1 MTRTAIPRA
10 AATDRGVGGNA
21 ALVIAGAASLSLS
34 ATFVKLADVTSGTAA
49 FLRCLIALAALVPMA
64 LWELHRRGAMP
75 ARLYP
80 MAIGAG
86 VFLGADYVM
95 WTASILDVGASIATV
110 LINVQVVVL
119 PLIALVVDR
128 TAIPRRFLMA
138 VPCMLLGVALAGGLI
153 GGTGADN
160 ALRGSILG
168 IAAGA
173 AYAAYL
179 FLNRRSTQYSPSHLV
194 TPICVATASA
204 TVTAGV
210 VSAGL
215 GDLDLAISASAWG
228 WMIALALLGQVAAW
242 LFISSGSR
250 SLAANTVAALL
261 LLQPVL
267 AIAFGFVVL
276 SERPT
281 WMQLAGAAVVVGAVW
296 TATRHPHHPDS
307 TSSHGRDLHDP
318 ISDEHRSSRPTH
330 R

>member
-1 MTRTAIPRA
+1 
-10 AATDRGVGGNA
+10 
-21 ALVIAGAASLSLS
+21 
-34 ATFVKLADVTSGTAA
+34 
-49 FLRCLIALAALVPMA
+49 
-64 LWELHRRGAMP
+64 
-75 ARLYP
+75 

-95 WTASILDVGASIATV
+95 WNVSVLDVGASIATV

-160 ALRGSILG
+160 ALRGSVLG

-179 FLNRRSTQYSPSHLV
+179 FLNRRSAQRSPSHLV

-210 VSAGL
+210 ISTGF
-215 GDLDLAISASAWG
+215 GDLDLDISAAAWG

-242 LFISSGSR
+242 LFIGSGSR

-261 LLQPVL
+261 LLQPVF

-281 WMQLAGAAVVVGAVW
+281 WIQLAGAVVVGAVW
-296 TATRHPHHPDS
+296 TATRRPHHPDS
-307 TSSHGRDLHDP
+307 TSSHGRGLHAP
-318 ISDEHRSSRPTH
+318 NFRRASIESSYPPVAPSPLHKAPNTAPTSEFPAATTRRRGRSAH
-330 R
+330 

>member
-1 MTRTAIPRA
+1 M
-10 AATDRGVGGNA
+10 
-21 ALVIAGAASLSLS
+21 IAGAASLSLS

-49 FLRCLIALAALVPMA
+49 FLRCLIALGALVPMA

-75 ARLYP
+75 TRLYP

-138 VPCMLLGVALAGGLI
+138 VPCMLFGVALAGGLI

-160 ALRGSILG
+160 ALRGSVLG

-179 FLNRRSTQYSPSHLV
+179 FLNRRSTQRSPSHLV

-215 GDLDLAISASAWG
+215 GDLDLDISAAAWG

-276 SERPT
+276 GERPT
-281 WMQLAGAAVVVGAVW
+281 WIQLAGAAVVVGAVW

-307 TSSHGRDLHDP
+307 TSSHGRGLHDP
-318 ISDEHRSSRPTH
+318 NSDEHRSSRPTH

>member
-1 MTRTAIPRA
+1 
-10 AATDRGVGGNA
+10 V
-21 ALVIAGAASLSLS
+21 VAGAASLSLS
-34 ATFVKLADVTSGTAA
+34 ATFVKLADVTAGTAA
-49 FLRCLIALAALVPMA
+49 FLRCLIALGALLPMA
-64 LWELHRRGAMP
+64 LWELRRRGAMP
-75 ARLYP
+75 SQLYLI
-80 MAIGAG
+80 AVVAG

-110 LINVQVVVL
+110 LINIQVVVL

-128 TAIPRRFLMA
+128 TPIPRRFLKA

-153 GGTGADN
+153 GGSGADN
-160 ALRGSILG
+160 ALRGSVLG

-173 AYAAYL
+173 AYAGYL
-179 FLNRRSTQYSPSHLV
+179 FLNRRSTQRSPAHLI

-204 TVTAGV
+204 ALTAGV
-210 VSAGL
+210 VSTGL
-215 GDLDLAISASAWG
+215 GDLNLRISASAWG
-228 WMIALALLGQVAAW
+228 WMVALALVGQVAAW
-242 LFISSGSR
+242 LFVSSGSR

-281 WMQLAGAAVVVGAVW
+281 WIQLLGAAVVVGAVW
-296 TATRHPHHPDS
+296 TATRHPQLDS
-307 TSSHGRDLHDP
+307 ISSHGRGRHDP
-318 ISDEHRSSRPTH
+318 ISAEHRSNRPTH

>member
-1 MTRTAIPRA
+1 MHIP
-10 AATDRGVGGNA
+10 TEQGVGGNA
-21 ALVIAGAASLSLS
+21 ALVVAGAASLSLS

-49 FLRCLIALAALVPMA
+49 FLRCLIALAALIPMA

-75 ARLYP
+75 SQLYP
-80 MAIGAG
+80 MAIVAG

-119 PLIALVVDR
+119 PLIALVIDR
-128 TAIPRRFLMA
+128 TRIPRRFLMA
-138 VPCMLLGVALAGGLI
+138 MPCMLLGVALAGGLI
-153 GGTGADN
+153 GGGSGGDN

-168 IAAGA
+168 IVAGA

-179 FLNRRSTQYSPSHLV
+179 FLNRRSSQRSPTHIV

-204 TVTAGV
+204 AVTAGI

-215 GDLDLAISASAWG
+215 GDLDLNITGAAWG
-228 WMIALALLGQVAAW
+228 WMVALALLGQVAAW

-267 AIAFGFVVL
+267 AIAFGFIVL

-281 WMQLAGAAVVVGAVW
+281 WLQLIGAAVVVGAVW
-296 TATRHPHHPDS
+296 TATRHSHPDS
-307 TSSHGRDLHDP
+307 TSSHGRGLHDP
-318 ISDEHRSSRPTH
+318 ISAEHRSSRLTH

>member
-1 MTRTAIPRA
+1 M
-10 AATDRGVGGNA
+10 
-21 ALVIAGAASLSLS
+21 
-34 ATFVKLADVTSGTAA
+34 
-49 FLRCLIALAALVPMA
+49 
-64 LWELHRRGAMP
+64 
-75 ARLYP
+75 
-80 MAIGAG
+80 
-86 VFLGADYVM
+86 
-95 WTASILDVGASIATV
+95 
-110 LINVQVVVL
+110 
-119 PLIALVVDR
+119 
-128 TAIPRRFLMA
+128 
-138 VPCMLLGVALAGGLI
+138 
-153 GGTGADN
+153 
-160 ALRGSILG
+160 
-168 IAAGA
+168 
-173 AYAAYL
+173 
-179 FLNRRSTQYSPSHLV
+179 
-194 TPICVATASA
+194 ATASA

-215 GDLDLAISASAWG
+215 GDLDLDISASAWG

-281 WMQLAGAAVVVGAVW
+281 WIQLAGAAVVVGAVW

-307 TSSHGRDLHDP
+307 TSSHGSGLHDP